1 MNPGCGDFGSRSVVL
16 GISLNVIPLR
26 QDDMFHDTACNRE
39 NGIIGNQ
46 DYLTVF
52 QSHAVVFNSGYLSFE
67 IDHQFAACP
76 CSHIAV
82 NFVSSYPLGIRI
94 IFCVSLNEVASVRR
108 NDNDFSALQRDFISV
123 YSSDRPLKVDDYL
136 ARRCTACVVSA
147 GGVSRRTTN
156 HGRERHQSCHA
167 DTD

>member
-1 MNPGCGDFGSRSVVL
+1 
-16 GISLNVIPLR
+16 
-26 QDDMFHDTACNRE
+26 MFHDTACNRE

-67 IDHQFAACP
+67 IDHQFAAYP

-94 IFCVSLNEVASVRR
+94 IFCVSLNEVASVRK

-123 YSSDRPLKVDDYL
+123 YSSEVPSKLTTTLPVGTL
-136 ARRCTACVVSA
+136 PALSALVVSA
-147 GGVSRRTTN
+147 DEQPTMVESVIKAAMQIQTNFFILVS
-156 HGRERHQSCHA
+156 SVF
-167 DTD
+167 